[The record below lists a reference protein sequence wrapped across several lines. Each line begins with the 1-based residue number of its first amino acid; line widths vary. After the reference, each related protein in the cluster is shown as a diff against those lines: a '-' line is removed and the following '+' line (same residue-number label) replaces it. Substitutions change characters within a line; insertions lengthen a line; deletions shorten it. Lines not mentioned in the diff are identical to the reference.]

1 MYYLASAHQRRS
13 GKTCDRELDQRYTW
27 EDLKTSFTEK
37 WPGYPKDAILQL
49 LRRGQL

>member
-1 MYYLASAHQRRS
+1 M
-13 GKTCDRELDQRYTW
+13 CDRELDQRYTW